1 MAAACYPATA
11 GVMDPTLALQALAA
25 IIADEALRE
34 RFLALT
40 GFDPSTIRAR
50 AAEPDMA
57 DAVAEFLAGHEPDLV
72 RIAAQL
78 GVTPDHLLGM
88 VR

>member
-1 MAAACYPATA
+1 
-11 GVMDPTLALQALAA
+11 MDPTLALQALAA
-25 IIADEALRE
+25 IIADEPLRE

-40 GFDPSTIRAR
+40 GFDPATIRAR

-57 DAVAEFLAGHEPDLV
+57 DAVCEFLAGHEPDLIRV
-72 RIAAQL
+72 AGQI

>member
-1 MAAACYPATA
+1 MAAARAPATA
-11 GVMDPTLALQALAA
+11 PAVDETLALQALTA
-25 IIADEALRE
+25 IIADEPLRE

-40 GFDPSTIRAR
+40 GYDPATIRAR

-57 DAVAEFLAGHEPDLV
+57 EAVRDFLAGHEPDLV
-72 RIAAQL
+72 KIATQL
-78 GVTPDHLLGM
+78 GVTPDHLIGM

>member
-1 MAAACYPATA
+1 
-11 GVMDPTLALQALAA
+11 VDDTLALQALAA
-25 IIADEALRE
+25 IIADEPLRE

-40 GFDPSTIRAR
+40 GFDPATIRAR

-57 DAVAEFLAGHEPDLV
+57 DAVREFLAGHEPDLIA
-72 RIAAQL
+72 IAAKL
-78 GVTPDHLLGM
+78 GVTPDHLVGM

>member
-1 MAAACYPATA
+1 
-11 GVMDPTLALQALAA
+11 MDDTLALQALAA
-25 IIADEALRE
+25 IIADEPLRE

-40 GFDPSTIRAR
+40 GFDPATIRAR

-57 DAVAEFLAGHEPDLV
+57 DAVRDFLAGHEPDLLTISG
-72 RIAAQL
+72 RL

>member
-1 MAAACYPATA
+1 
-11 GVMDPTLALQALAA
+11 MDPTLALQALAA
-25 IIADEALRE
+25 IIADEPLRD

-40 GFDPSTIRAR
+40 GFDPATIRAR

-57 DAVAEFLAGHEPDLV
+57 DAVADFLSGHEPDLI

-78 GVTPDHLLGM
+78 GVTPDHLVGM

>member
-1 MAAACYPATA
+1 
-11 GVMDPTLALQALAA
+11 MDPTLALHALAA
-25 IIADEALRE
+25 IIADEPLRD

-40 GFDPSTIRAR
+40 GFDPATIRAR

-57 DAVAEFLAGHEPDLV
+57 DAVADFLAGHEPDLI
-72 RIAAQL
+72 RIAGQL
-78 GVTPDHLLGM
+78 GVTPDHLIGM

>member
-1 MAAACYPATA
+1 
-11 GVMDPTLALQALAA
+11 MDPTLALQALAA
-25 IIADEALRE
+25 IIADEPLRD

-40 GFDPSTIRAR
+40 GFDPATIRAR
-50 AAEPDMA
+50 AGEPDMA

-72 RIAAQL
+72 RIAGQL
-78 GVTPDHLLGM
+78 GVTPDHLIGM

>member
-1 MAAACYPATA
+1 
-11 GVMDPTLALQALAA
+11 MDSTLALQALAA
-25 IIADEALRE
+25 IIADEPLRD

-40 GFDPSTIRAR
+40 GFDPATIRAR

-57 DAVAEFLAGHEPDLV
+57 DAVAAFLAGHEPDLI

-78 GVTPDHLLGM
+78 GVTPDHLIGM